1 MIGPP
6 VTSPVPGPL
15 LGLLFVCALLSAG
28 VLAFSLTL
36 RLPAWVCV
44 LNAFVAVLN
53 LAMPG
58 IVPRVV
64 PGGRR

>member
-1 MIGPP
+1 MSAGLI
-6 VTSPVPGPL
+6 

-44 LNAFVAVLN
+44 LNAFVVVLN
-53 LAMPG
+53 LALFL
-58 IVPRVV
+58 IRLA
-64 PGGRR
+64 RLT